1 MINAKESREVDT
13 VKNILIASVLI
24 LAMGTMIF
32 GFGIELGAGVNIMSV
47 FGISAA
53 IPTVAV
59 GATMPIMGAFS
70 LTGQFDTLFST
81 GSTSSNSSSMAFM
94 ILGGGRYTFNMG
106 SMKTFVGVDGGILTN
121 FSAGSSQI
129 PIFGINAG
137 ANFGIFYVKGAMRWL
152 SVRSPEIDHPTSILL
167 TLNELTGGLYFEF

>member
-1 MINAKESREVDT
+1 MVSAKESREVDT
-13 VKNILIASVLI
+13 VKNILIASVFI

-32 GFGIELGAGVNIMSV
+32 GFGIELGAGMNTIVSL
-47 FGISAA
+47 G